1 MGHIHISHL
10 VTESRNPKTMNL
22 DDMSIHEFLTVM
34 NEEDALVPQ
43 RVHDVLPQIEKA
55 VEKIIEALKHGGRLF
70 YVGSGTSGRLGI
82 LDAVECP
89 PTFSTTNEVNGIIA
103 GGPSAFVKAKEGA
116 EDHEDDGQREIM
128 EAGICD
134 KDVVVGIAASGRTPH
149 TIGALKQANKI
160 GAYTIGIA
168 CNPDSEIGKVAKLAI
183 DMNLGP
189 EVITGS
195 TRLKAGT
202 AQKLVL
208 NMLSTASMV
217 GIGKTYQNL
226 MVDLKPSNEKLV
238 ERSKRIIMEATGCSY
253 EVAQE
258 TFEECHQHVKV
269 AIIKIL
275 LNCTVEEAKSRLE
288 SSQGFVKKAI
298 QNQ

>member
-1 MGHIHISHL
+1 MEKVDISHL

-22 DDMSIHEFLTVM
+22 DDMSLHEFLTIM
-34 NEEDALVPQ
+34 NEEDACVPLQ
-43 RVHDVLPQIEKA
+43 VKKVLPQIEKA
-55 VEKIIEALKHGGRLF
+55 VEKIVDTLKNGGRLF

-103 GGPSAFVKAKEGA
+103 GGPGAFVKAKEGA
-116 EDHEDDGQREIM
+116 EDNQISGMEEIE
-128 EAGICD
+128 EAGITAQ
-134 KDVVVGIAASGRTPH
+134 DVVVGIAASGRTPH
-149 TIGALKQANKI
+149 TIGALKKANEI
-160 GAYTIGIA
+160 GAYTISIA
-168 CNPDSEIGKVAKLAI
+168 CNLNSRVGQVAQLAI
-183 DMNLGP
+183 DMDLGP

-226 MVDLKPSNEKLV
+226 MVDVKPTNEKLI
-238 ERSKRIIMEATGCSY
+238 ERSKRIIMEATDCDY
-253 EVAQE
+253 ETAQE
-258 TFEECHQHVKV
+258 AFEKCHRHAKT
-269 AIIKIL
+269 AIVMIL
-275 LNCTVEEAKSRLE
+275 LKCTAQEAAKQLE
-288 SSQGFVKKAI
+288 YHHGFVKKAI
-298 QNQ
+298 ER

>member
-1 MGHIHISHL
+1 MSKVDISNL

-22 DDMSIHEFLTVM
+22 DDMSIHEMLVTM
-34 NEEDALVPQ
+34 NEEDMLVPL
-43 RVHDVLPQIEKA
+43 RVKEVLPQIEIAIKH
-55 VEKIIEALKHGGRLF
+55 IINALKMGGKVF

-89 PTFSTTNEVNGIIA
+89 PTFSTTDEINGIIA
-103 GGPSAFVKAKEGA
+103 GGPSAFIKAKEGA
-116 EDHEDDGQREIM
+116 EDDEKAGMKEILD
-128 EAGICD
+128 AKISS

-149 TIGALKQANKI
+149 TIGALKQASEI
-160 GAYTIGIA
+160 GAYTISIA
-168 CNPDSEIGKVAKLAI
+168 CNPNSEIGKVAKLAI

-208 NMLSTASMV
+208 NMLSTLSMV

-226 MVDLKPSNEKLV
+226 MVDVRPSNEKLV
-238 ERSKRIIMEATGCSY
+238 ERSKRMIMEATGCDYQMAST
-253 EVAQE
+253 
-258 TFEECHQHVKV
+258 TFDNCDRQVKV
-269 AIIKIL
+269 AIVKIL
-275 LNCTVEEAKSRLE
+275 LGCSEAEAKERLQKSE
-288 SSQGFVKKAI
+288 GFIKKAI
-298 QNQ
+298 DK